1 MSTWIGLCAAETAAD
16 KENPTAVKR
25 TKMNDFMLD
34 PHLKYCDLLST
45 KTKVRS
51 SRMSICADCN
61 SFPIGPHL
69 SRSCWEDL
77 IHVSSCSVSGR
88 SIRDGGG
95 VVGVWRAIQGNT
107 ANPGETSRRQAA
119 ASLGRSSHQGLI

>member
-95 VVGVWRAIQGNT
+95 WLVFGARYRATLRI
-107 ANPGETSRRQAA
+107 PVKRAA
-119 ASLGRSSHQGLI
+119 ARLQQA